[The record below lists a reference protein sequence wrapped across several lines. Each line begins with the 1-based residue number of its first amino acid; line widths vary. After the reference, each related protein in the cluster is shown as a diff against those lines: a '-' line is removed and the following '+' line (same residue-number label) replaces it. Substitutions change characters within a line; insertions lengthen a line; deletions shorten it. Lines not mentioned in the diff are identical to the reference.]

1 VARAKAKDVL
11 EAVGSSFDI
20 DKYVDMS
27 TKEVVSD
34 LFAHIVL
41 DEHQHELRS
50 AASSLSLE
58 QTEQIQNSSQLDSQ
72 LPDEVGERCDITQT
86 CSKQVQRG

>member
-1 VARAKAKDVL
+1 MAWAKDVL
-11 EAVGSSFDI
+11 EAVGASSDI
-20 DKYVDMS
+20 DKCVDMS
-27 TKEVVSD
+27 AKEAVSYLFTHVV
-34 LFAHIVL
+34 LE
-41 DEHQHELRS
+41 EHQHDSRS

-58 QTEQIQNSSQLDSQ
+58 QTEQIQNSSQLETQ

>member
-58 QTEQIQNSSQLDSQ
+58 
-72 LPDEVGERCDITQT
+72 
-86 CSKQVQRG
+86 